1 MKNNSTKLLSTER
14 YSDTHRCKSINC
26 QNYCKCL
33 HFKLSKMYIFDWL
46 GYSAIADADAEAQKK
61 K

>member
-1 MKNNSTKLLSTER
+1 MPSVQT
-14 YSDTHRCKSINC
+14 
-26 QNYCKCL
+26 
-33 HFKLSKMYIFDWL
+33 SKMYIFDWL